1 MEMHIYVLFYSY
13 IYKCACLCICISVL
27 TSVFEF
33 VTEIWFIVLFSNLD
47 RMSCSSRQKTW
58 PFTVCLPWVWMC
70 LFFNSMWKT
79 RLIIIILCQMMSA
92 ILVELVMVEGF
103 VTIPFSMSQ
112 EISDPYLCR
121 HRIYYIKLH

>member
-1 MEMHIYVLFYSY
+1 MALH
-13 IYKCACLCICISVL
+13 CLSTLGLDVSVL
-27 TSVFEF
+27 QFHVE
-33 VTEIWFIVLFSNLD
+33 
-47 RMSCSSRQKTW
+47 
-58 PFTVCLPWVWMC
+58 
-70 LFFNSMWKT
+70 T